1 MIIEIS
7 CFDVFYVLHHILMRY
22 NCLRISGIF
31 HELSQENN
39 MSAIKFGFNLFRNL
53 KFSIAQSRLS
63 STDGLFDSLR
73 RYSSI
78 SLFSSNLR
86 QRSWIF

>member
-1 MIIEIS
+1 
-7 CFDVFYVLHHILMRY
+7 MRY
-22 NCLRISGIF
+22 NCLRMSGIF
-31 HELSQENN
+31 HELSQEND

-53 KFSIAQSRLS
+53 KFLIEQSR

-78 SLFSSNLR
+78 
-86 QRSWIF
+86 